1 MKMLRKKGEKKKN
14 MTYSPQK
21 TKKKKKTKK
30 KGEFARDVSFEKV
43 AKCLWVI
50 CFGDLLL

>member
-1 MKMLRKKGEKKKN
+1 MKMLRKKGGEKKEHDVQSPKN
-14 MTYSPQK
+14 Q
-21 TKKKKKTKK
+21 KKKKTKK

-50 CFGDLLL
+50 CFGNLLL